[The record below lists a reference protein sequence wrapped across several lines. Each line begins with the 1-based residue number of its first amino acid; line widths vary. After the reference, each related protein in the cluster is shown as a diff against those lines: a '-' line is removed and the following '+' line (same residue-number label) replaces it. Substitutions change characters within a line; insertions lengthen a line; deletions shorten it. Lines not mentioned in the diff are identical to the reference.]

1 MIGNRKIVS
10 ASEKMCS
17 SIGWLVL
24 EAEAEAQRIDRQ
36 TYRQIQQR
44 FCHLLVPTA
53 RSRSQT
59 LFQLVIQG

>member
-1 MIGNRKIVS
+1 ML
-10 ASEKMCS
+10 AS